1 MRLNLPP
8 AFERVVQAMGGKGE
22 GAQDF
27 LSYLLFD
34 PEYTGLLM
42 ELGYNDT
49 IANWDRIEQFI
60 SNGSEREAA
69 G

>member
-1 MRLNLPP
+1 
-8 AFERVVQAMGGKGE
+8 MGGKGE

-42 ELGYNDT
+42 ELGYDDT
-49 IANWDRIEQFI
+49 IKSWDRIERFLAD
-60 SNGSEREAA
+60 GD
-69 G
+69 